1 MRVFDAAGIMI
12 ATRSAPVDVPAR
24 GARPGRALHGDARRS
39 HDRRPVPGEFRAAAA
54 PCSPTWTDAPIF
66 RRPSRPTRG
75 EEARR
80 CATTHWIAGDV
91 ARRPPRCCSPS
102 TPTLHGQDGFRFK
115 SGVELVNV
123 NITVT
128 DRTGRFVEGLR
139 QEDFIVYDDN
149 KEQEITHFTAE
160 RVPVSLGVALDTS
173 GSMVGEKIES
183 ARAGHRP
190 LPARAARRPTT
201 KCS

>member
-1 MRVFDAAGIMI
+1 MRHHHWVAG
-12 ATRSAPVDVPAR
+12 T
-24 GARPGRALHGDARRS
+24 
-39 HDRRPVPGEFRAAAA
+39 AAAA
-54 PCSPTWTDAPIF
+54 A
-66 RRPSRPTRG
+66 
-75 EEARR
+75 ALLL
-80 CATTHWIAGDV
+80 AT
-91 ARRPPRCCSPS
+91 

-123 NITVT
+123 NITVS

-183 ARAGHRP
+183 ARQAIDRFRGHRT
-190 LPARAARRPTT
+190 R
-201 KCS
+201 